1 MEIGVELLVLTWSFE
16 KEMARH
22 IKFVCYVGIL
32 LAVTMANGLTLEER
46 FEELTNNFVSPFS
59 LN

>member
-1 MEIGVELLVLTWSFE
+1 MNIGLELLVLIWSFE

-22 IKFVCYVGIL
+22 FKMIYYVGIL
-32 LAVTMANGLTLEER
+32 LAVAMANGLTLEER
-46 FEELTNNFVSPFS
+46 FEELSNNFVSRFS

>member
-22 IKFVCYVGIL
+22 IIFVYYVGIL
-32 LAVTMANGLTLEER
+32 LAVANGLTLEER